1 MKFSEAY
8 TDHAYILS
16 TDRRETIK
24 FKEPKEKREYIADN
38 IHKRHVVRYKVDD
51 GIITS
56 KALQK
61 CDFALYVEDD
71 RVYFIEMK
79 GSDYDHAID
88 QIDST
93 ITILLEKP
101 QLTAASINARVV
113 LSKART
119 PNMKTIREKKLN
131 ARLKKLNGTLVKR
144 TGKLI
149 ETID

>member
-8 TDHAYILS
+8 TDNSYILS
-16 TDRRETIK
+16 RDRRETIK

-61 CDFALYVEDD
+61 CDFAFYVEDD
-71 RVYFIEMK
+71 RLYFIEMK
-79 GSDYDHAID
+79 GADYDHALD

-93 ITILLEKP
+93 ITILLTNP
-101 QLTAASINARVV
+101 QHTAASVNARVV

-119 PNMKTIREKKLN
+119 PDLKTNRERRLN
-131 ARLKKLNGTLVKR
+131 VRLKKMNGNLVKR

>member
-8 TDHAYILS
+8 TEDVYILS
-16 TDRRETIK
+16 SDRRETIK
-24 FKEPKEKREYIADN
+24 FKEPREKRKYIAEN
-38 IHKRHVVRYKVDD
+38 IHKKLVYRYKVDD

-56 KALQK
+56 KALPK
-61 CDFALYVEDD
+61 CDFAFYVEDD

-79 GSDYDHAID
+79 GSDYNHAID

-93 ITILLEKP
+93 ITILLERP
-101 QLTAASINARVV
+101 QLTVASVNARVV

-119 PNMKTIREKKLN
+119 PDMKTIREKRLN
-131 ARLKKLNGTLVKR
+131 ARLKKMNGTLVKR
-144 TGKLI
+144 TSELI